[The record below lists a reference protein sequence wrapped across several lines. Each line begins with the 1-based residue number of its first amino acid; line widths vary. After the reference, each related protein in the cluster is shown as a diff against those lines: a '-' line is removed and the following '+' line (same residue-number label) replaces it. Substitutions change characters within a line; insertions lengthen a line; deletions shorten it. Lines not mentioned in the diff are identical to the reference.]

1 MNDLE
6 RALVELSR
14 VRSLHEPVVSLYLDV
29 HWGEVQRREQ
39 ALLFVREASRRVLGH
54 TLPDGAGMPGLRST
68 LARIEERVGTLTR
81 SEVPAE
87 ERGLALFACEE
98 RRLWREV
105 RTGSPLHDA
114 LETDGFP
121 HLLQLARLRGEGAP
135 AVVVVTSARGAEVYR
150 MELGALALEETLT
163 GVGPHE
169 DDVKQN
175 AGTGKPGRN
184 YEREAKDERHEENV
198 ERRNRQVAAREA
210 AALFDAEPRSA
221 VVLVGTAGNVAA
233 LERELP
239 ERVRARVVARF
250 PRPRAWEKEGGGR
263 RVGVT
268 ARAGTA
274 LAGAEEREEHALV
287 DHLVGEALRG
297 GLAVLGPADVVSAVN
312 QRRVHQ
318 LVLAEDLHG
327 NGWACDG
334 CDAMGS
340 NAEDAEQ
347 CPYCGGEVHV
357 LLSLAEA
364 LVARTL
370 SEGGEVAVV
379 APERKLASYRGVG
392 AFLRQAAASGVR
404 GAGAGRASTPGAG
417 R

>member
-1 MNDLE
+1 MNAIDQ
-6 RALVELSR
+6 ALSELAR
-14 VRSLHEPVVSLYLDV
+14 VRSVDEPVVSLYLDV
-29 HWGEVQRREQ
+29 HWGEVQKREQ
-39 ALLFVREASRRVLGH
+39 ALLFVREASRRALGH
-54 TLPDGAGMPGLRST
+54 TLPDGPGMAGLRST

-81 SEVPAE
+81 SEVPVE
-87 ERGLALFACEE
+87 ERGLALFACESLG
-98 RRLWREV
+98 LWREV

-121 HLLQLARLRGEGAP
+121 HLLQLARLRGEGTP
-135 AVVVVTSARGAEVYR
+135 AVVVVTSTQGAEVYR
-150 MELGALALEETLT
+150 VELGGLALEESLA
-163 GVGPHE
+163 GALPHE
-169 DDVKQN
+169 DSVKQN
-175 AGTGKPGRN
+175 AGTGKHGRN
-184 YEREAKDERHEENV
+184 YEREAKDERHEEQLV
-198 ERRNRQVAAREA
+198 RRNRQAAAREA
-210 AALFDAEPRSA
+210 ASLFDADPRSA

-263 RVGVT
+263 RGGVI
-268 ARAGTA
+268 ARTGSAV
-274 LAGAEEREEHALV
+274 AGAEEREEHALV

-312 QRRVHQ
+312 QRRVHR
-318 LVLAEDLHG
+318 LVLEEDLHG
-327 NGWACDG
+327 TGWACDA
-334 CDAMGS
+334 CDAMGW
-340 NAEDAEQ
+340 NAESAEE
-347 CPYCGGEVHV
+347 CPYCGGGVHV
-357 LLSLAEA
+357 LRSLAEA

-392 AFLRQAAASGVR
+392 AFLRQAAASGAR
-404 GAGAGRASTPGAG
+404 GAAGQASTPGAG